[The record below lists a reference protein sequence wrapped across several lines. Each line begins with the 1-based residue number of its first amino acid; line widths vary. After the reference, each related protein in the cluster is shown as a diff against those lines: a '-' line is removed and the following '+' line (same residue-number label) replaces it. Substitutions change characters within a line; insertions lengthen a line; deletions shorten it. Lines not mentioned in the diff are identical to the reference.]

1 MSRLAYVGTDRRIHH
16 CGAQGEEDVCLT
28 APLPVPGPWA
38 SLGHGQE
45 LWSWPTWSPDG
56 RWIAAFCTQSSDEK
70 AGPVRVVALSL
81 DGVHQEEWCS
91 IEEGSPIYLQWHPQ
105 QRAIALLLQVEEELE
120 LRVVDAERL
129 GSMPEVEAGVP
140 LFFSWDPADRGMLIH
155 AGDRKE
161 RSSRLILRDPLGR
174 REDQPYD
181 TAPGNFC
188 APLFTGGQAIYVR
201 RDGED
206 SVLTAGPPDGSGGR
220 ELGRRVGLIGVTVA
234 PAGAPRVAW
243 SSAPKGEGS
252 PYQGVELYDLERGTQ
267 RQLTDAPCLAWFW
280 SPAGDFL
287 VYIVVDSRNNC
298 LTWYRVACTGGEP
311 EHIGHFWP
319 TRDMLF
325 YLHFFDQYAGS
336 HSLVSAN
343 GRYLTWAG
351 YPAGGGHA
359 DLSGPPQ
366 IYVCDFEENKII
378 HNIADGSFSVFSP
391 E

>member
-1 MSRLAYVGTDRRIHH
+1 MNRLAYVGTDRRIHLS
-16 CGAQGEEDVCLT
+16 GPLGEGDICLT
-28 APLPVPGPWA
+28 APLPAPGPWA
-38 SLGHGQE
+38 SMARGQE

-56 RWIAAFCTQSSDEK
+56 KWIAAFCTESSDEK

-105 QRAIALLLQVEEELE
+105 QRAIALLLQVEEELA
-120 LRVVDAERL
+120 LRVVDAQRL
-129 GSMPEVEAGVP
+129 GAMPEVEAGVP
-140 LFFSWDPADRGMLIH
+140 LFFSWHPTDQGMLIH

-161 RSSRLILRDPLGR
+161 RSSRLILRDPLGS
-174 REDQPYD
+174 REDQPYEA
-181 TAPGNFC
+181 TPGNFC
-188 APLFTGGQAIYVR
+188 APLFTGGQAIYVL

-206 SVLTAGPPDGSGGR
+206 SVLSAGPAGGGDSR
-220 ELGRRVGLIGVTVA
+220 EIGRRVGLIGVTVA
-234 PAGAPRVAW
+234 PTGSPRVAW

-252 PYQGVELYDLERGTQ
+252 PYRGVELYELQTGRQ

-280 SPAGDFL
+280 SPTGDFL
-287 VYIVVDSRNNC
+287 VYIVVDSQNNC
-298 LTWYRVACTGGEP
+298 LTWYRVWCEGGEP
-311 EHIGHFWP
+311 ERIGHFWP

-336 HSLVSAN
+336 HSLVSAG

-366 IYVCDFEENKII
+366 IYVCDFENNKIT
-378 HNIADGSFSVFSP
+378 HNIADGSFSVFGP